1 MIRFDMYFDRM
12 AMTAMQKTH
21 LIEGKSRMPGNGL
34 RQLLTVVQR
43 RDHVSSDTLAV
54 EKIE

>member
-1 MIRFDMYFDRM
+1 MYFERM

-21 LIEGKSRMPGNGL
+21 LMEGKSRMPGNGL

-43 RDHVSSDTLAV
+43 RDHVGSNTLAV
-54 EKIE
+54 EKMKREG